1 MMRMLSLMET
11 SNFLV
16 CLIRHRAG
24 AAYSAALYATA
35 KVLMRSADVF
45 APHEVPAK
53 HLIRLFLSETLE
65 RRPSKVLPISE
76 FPIKFNSQICGM
88 ALVWQQ

>member
-1 MMRMLSLMET
+1 MIRMVSLRAT

-16 CLIRHRAG
+16 YLLRHQAE

-35 KVLMRSADVF
+35 KVLMRIVDVF

-53 HLIRLFLSETLE
+53 HLIRLFLAETLE
-65 RRPSKVLPISE
+65 RRPSK
-76 FPIKFNSQICGM
+76 CCR
-88 ALVWQQ
+88 